1 MAAQK
6 LTKGR
11 LAQIIILMVVLI
23 TAFVWR
29 TITYDQTS
37 REKETALTCQLST
50 VGCLDESSNEKLGIS
65 FVSEALKA
73 DTPII
78 IQIDN
83 NHVKPTAVVEGVSMY
98 MGSVPVIFTKNDTG
112 WLGEFMVPAC
122 MHDKMEWVIKINKD
136 GKTTN
141 ALFTVEK

>member
-29 TITYDQTS
+29 TITYNQTQQ
-37 REKETALTCQLST
+37 ENETVLTCHLST
-50 VGCLDESSNEKLGIS
+50 TGCLVESSDENIAIS
-65 FVSEALKA
+65 FVSDALKA
-73 DTPII
+73 DTAII

-83 NHVKPTAVVEGVSMY
+83 TNVKPTAIVEGVSMY
-98 MGSVPVIFTKNDTG
+98 MGSVPVVFTKNDSG
-112 WLGEFMVPAC
+112 WQGEFMVPAC
-122 MHDKMEWVIKINKD
+122 MHDKMDWAIKIKED
-136 GKTTN
+136 QKEIN
-141 ALFTVEK
+141 ALFSVEK